1 MQTRLFAS
9 TPWRYVGV
17 AIVPGLAAIILRS
30 DPLRQAMNSSG
41 QDLVSLSISMM
52 CATFV
57 ILGLLWKRQLA
68 PWMFPALGVLLQT
81 LPGVVLGVILP
92 PSSSNSALFSSL
104 VNFWVITAWGVTLVI
119 AFKYRHAVQIPKLG
133 WLLLGLTLVI
143 SPLASLTMG
152 GLLLLPVAIGLLLVR
167 RNGLLAGLVPV
178 AGIYWLADGIFD
190 PSYSL
195 PTSASLIVE
204 AGLAAFFLVVT
215 PLWVLRARS
224 TRAQFW
230 GLIWPAV
237 LALIGCEV
245 SRGATFRGTAQEY
258 SLQMWLTRGQGAAQ
272 ILFALAAT
280 AVIYGTF
287 TNQTPSA
294 QSAEPSD
301 VSMPMRAVE

>member
-1 MQTRLFAS
+1 MQTRSFAPI
-9 TPWRYVGV
+9 PWRYVGL

-30 DPLRQAMNSSG
+30 DPLRQAMNSG
-41 QDLVSLSISMM
+41 GRDLVSLSISVIYV
-52 CATFV
+52 TLI

-68 PWMFPALGVLLQT
+68 PWMFPALGILAQT

-92 PSSSNSALFSSL
+92 PSPSNSALFSSL
-104 VNFWVITAWGVTLVI
+104 VSLWIIAAWGVTLVI
-119 AFKYRHAVQIPKLG
+119 AFKYRHVVQMPKLG

-143 SPLASLTMG
+143 FPLMSLIMG

-178 AGIYWLADGIFD
+178 AGIYWIANGIFD
-190 PSYSL
+190 PSYFL
-195 PTSASLIVE
+195 PTPAGLIVE
-204 AGLAAFFLVVT
+204 VSLAAFFLVVT

-224 TRAQFW
+224 TGAQFW
-230 GLIWPAV
+230 GLIWPAA

-245 SRGATFRGTAQEY
+245 FRSAIFRGTAQEY

-272 ILFALAAT
+272 ILFALATA
-280 AVIYGTF
+280 AVIYRAF
-287 TNQTPSA
+287 SNQAPSA
-294 QSAEPSD
+294 QSAEPCD

>member
-1 MQTRLFAS
+1 MQTRSFAPI
-9 TPWRYVGV
+9 PWRYVGL

-30 DPLRQAMNSSG
+30 DPLRQAMNSG
-41 QDLVSLSISMM
+41 GRDFVSLSISVIYV
-52 CATFV
+52 TLI

-68 PWMFPALGVLLQT
+68 PWMFPALGILAQT

-104 VNFWVITAWGVTLVI
+104 VNFWVIAAWGVTLVI
-119 AFKYRHAVQIPKLG
+119 AFKYRHVVQMPKLG

-143 SPLASLTMG
+143 FPLLSLTIG

-204 AGLAAFFLVVT
+204 ASLAAFFLVVT
-215 PLWVLRARS
+215 PLWELRARS

-245 SRGATFRGTAQEY
+245 FRSAIFRGAAQEY

-272 ILFALAAT
+272 ILFALAAA
-280 AVIYGTF
+280 AVVYKAF
-287 TNQTPSA
+287 KDQDSSA
-294 QSAEPSD
+294 LAVQVSD
-301 VSMPMRAVE
+301 VSAPMRAVE